1 VNFQIKFLLFQ
12 NFLEIEDSPA
22 AGGTFCYMK
31 LQQLLHLGAQSVRPY
46 FVAEEIQQR
55 LRAPRRFVEPHRF
68 LRAPIKAVSVPTSD
82 QPILRLT
89 IEIIRQFEYTAKP
102 RNLMPG

>member
-1 VNFQIKFLLFQ
+1 MKFPLFQ
-12 NFLEIEDSPA
+12 NFLEIEDPPA
-22 AGGTFCYMK
+22 AGGTFCNMK

-68 LRAPIKAVSVPTSD
+68 LRYSYKKLSLFLPPIS
-82 QPILRLT
+82 
-89 IEIIRQFEYTAKP
+89 QF
-102 RNLMPG
+102 